1 MQRLSIISF
10 FLLPF
15 YIPKE
20 VFRMPV
26 FKYEA
31 LDAQGV
37 AIKDEI
43 EALSQ
48 KEAVSKIRNMG
59 YFPTKVHARGEAKKP
74 TAKAAIRPTKRRG
87 AGGKVKVKYITQFAR
102 QLSTLQDAGLPILRS
117 LRILQEQQKSGT
129 FKRVIGYVGDD
140 IEGGSTLSEAMGRF
154 PRAFDRL
161 FVNMVAAGETGG
173 VLDLILARV
182 ADFMEKAQKLK
193 ARVKSAMV
201 YPIVVLTAAFTI
213 LLLLMWKV
221 IPQFEIVL
229 KEMTEGAQLPAIT
242 RGVLA
247 VANWVGKQ
255 YGWAILLAVPVAII
269 FLLRLVRQFQFGRF
283 VLDTIKLKIPVL
295 GQLSSKVAV
304 TRWTRTLGTL
314 ISAGVPILDAI
325 NVTRETSGNEV
336 FANMLGNVHNSIR
349 QGDTFAGP
357 LRQSKTVDLI
367 VSNMVA
373 VGEETGDLDKMLLKV
388 ADNYDEQV
396 DVLVSSLMSLLEPI
410 MIICLGLIVL
420 TIVLSIFLPMI
431 TIITKLN
438 V

>member
-1 MQRLSIISF
+1 
-10 FLLPF
+10 
-15 YIPKE
+15 
-20 VFRMPV
+20 MPV

-31 LDAQGV
+31 LDSQGI
-37 AIKDEI
+37 AIKNEI

-59 YFPTKVHARGEAKKP
+59 YFPTKVHARGAGKK
-74 TAKAAIRPTKRRG
+74 TAAKAAARPKRRRG
-87 AGGKVKVKYITQFAR
+87 ARGKVRIKYITQFAR

-117 LRILQEQQKSGT
+117 LRILQEQQKPGT
-129 FKRVIGYVGDD
+129 FKKVIGYVGDD
-140 IEGGSTLSEAMGRF
+140 IEGGSTLSEAFGRF

-173 VLDLILARV
+173 VLDLILSRV

-201 YPIVVLTAAFTI
+201 YPCVVLGAAFTI
-213 LLLLMWKV
+213 LLMLMWKV
-221 IPQFEIVL
+221 IPQFETVL
-229 KEMTEGAQLPAIT
+229 TEMTGGAELPKIT
-242 RGVLA
+242 QVVLGVA
-247 VANWVGKQ
+247 AWVAEQ
-255 YGWAILLAVPVAII
+255 YGWVILLATPFVII
-269 FLLRLVRQFQFGRF
+269 FVLRFIKQFRYGRV
-283 VLDTIKLKIPVL
+283 VLDTIKLKLPVL
-295 GQLSSKVAV
+295 GQLTSKVSV

-314 ISAGVPILDAI
+314 IGAGVPILDAI
-325 NVTRETSGNEV
+325 NVTRETAGNEV

-357 LRQSKTVDLI
+357 LRKSKTVDLI

-388 ADNYDEQV
+388 AENYDEQV
-396 DVLVSSLMSLLEPI
+396 DVLVASLMSLLEPI
-410 MIICLGLIVL
+410 MILVLGGVVMLIVL
-420 TIVLSIFLPMI
+420 AVFLPMI
-431 TIITKLN
+431 TIITNLS